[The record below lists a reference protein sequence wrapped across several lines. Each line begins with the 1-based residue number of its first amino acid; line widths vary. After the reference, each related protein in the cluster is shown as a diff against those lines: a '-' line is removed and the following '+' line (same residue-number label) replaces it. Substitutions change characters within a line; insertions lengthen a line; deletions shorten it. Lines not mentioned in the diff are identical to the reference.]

1 MLPEEKFA
9 DFFDFF
15 KRATTFKPYEYQA
28 ALASAGFIPDIL
40 DLPTGAGKT
49 EAAVLSLYLWKRC
62 VLGATAKRTVPRR
75 LVYCLPMRVLVEQ
88 TVCRIATWIKRL
100 GLEGRFDVVTLMGG
114 SVDRDWRLRPEK
126 EAIIVG
132 TQDMLLSR
140 ALNRGYAMNAFLWP
154 TEFGLLNN
162 DCLWVIDEVQL
173 MGNGLATS
181 AQLQAFREAMKTYD
195 PVKTVWMSATVN
207 PEWLDTV
214 DFVRTKS
221 GDPAVADAV
230 KSDEGLRG
238 KSRAY
243 KHLKTLPDLGWK
255 EKSYD
260 KESASKI
267 LEKHVDGTVTLI
279 IVNTVARAQSL
290 FREIRKMRG
299 ENGRLILIHSRYRA
313 ADRAV
318 LNKSISEIA
327 GDEGNTDAVIVSTQV
342 VEAGVDI
349 SATTLITELA
359 PWSSMVQR
367 LGRCNRRGRDG
378 DRAKVF
384 VIGCPDIVESPAP
397 YSRDELKRADE
408 RLAPLLG
415 TKVSPASLSDMGA
428 DAISYDA
435 ILRRRDLLS
444 LFDTAPDLSG
454 SHADVSQFVR
464 STDPET
470 DIYILWRDWKR
481 GEQPPQPRG
490 RTAEMCRVPIG
501 AAKKLIGQKEKW
513 RYDYIEEEWRPAGEV
528 VPGATVLLRCEYG
541 GYTSSEGFDASSK
554 HPVTPV
560 AAADPASDA
569 DLDDTHD
576 GDPLSKSRWV
586 TLNDHTSNVVAEIT
600 KICKDI
606 KGAKVF
612 ERVLCTAAKYHDM
625 GKTHHVF
632 QETLRKVSGVDAADG
647 ELWCRT
653 CNIPANIA
661 GVPGVDAADG
671 ELWAKSPSRARHTRK
686 NFRHEAVGAVA
697 FHRLAAPPGPAVVST
712 GAENSGI
719 AEFRSNLGLEPD
731 DVDLASYLIAAHH
744 GKVRMSMRTLPRKK
758 GRFDVNADGRYV
770 LGLSVE
776 RGEKI
781 PVFTSARI
789 ERKSSRS
796 CMGLLVDETL
806 PVSVDVDASM
816 ARIGGDDRGKSWL
829 ELSIGQLE
837 RLGPFRLA
845 GLEAL
850 IRAADARASAE
861 EKKCPEK

>member
-1 MLPEEKFA
+1 MLPDEKFA
-9 DFFDFF
+9 DFFE
-15 KRATTFKPYEYQA
+15 RATTFKPYEYQA
-28 ALASAGFIPDIL
+28 ALASAGSIPDIL

-62 VLGATAKRTVPRR
+62 APGATTGRCTVPRR

-88 TVCRIATWIKRL
+88 TVSRIATWIKGL
-100 GLEGRFDVVTLMGG
+100 GLEDRFDVVTLMGG

-154 TEFGLLNN
+154 AEFGLLNN

-181 AQLQAFREAMKTYD
+181 AQLQAFREDMKTYD

-214 DFVRTKS
+214 DFERIKS
-221 GDPAVADAV
+221 GDSAVADAV
-230 KSDEGLRG
+230 KSDEGLAK
-238 KSRAY
+238 KSRAT
-243 KHLKTLPDLGWK
+243 KHLDALPYVAWK

-260 KESASKI
+260 KESASRI
-267 LEKHVDGTVTLI
+267 LEKHIDGTVTLI

-313 ADRAV
+313 ADRAA
-318 LNKSISEIA
+318 LNKSVSEIA
-327 GDEGNTDAVIVSTQV
+327 GNEGNTDAVIVSTQV
-342 VEAGVDI
+342 VEAGVDV
-349 SATTLITELA
+349 SATTLVTELA

-367 LGRCNRRGRDG
+367 LGRCNRRGRDD
-378 DRAKVF
+378 DRAKAF
-384 VIGCPDIVESPAP
+384 VMGGPDIVESPAP
-397 YSRDELKRADE
+397 YTRDELKRADE

-415 TKVSPASLSDMGA
+415 TKVSPASLSDAGV
-428 DAISYDA
+428 DAISYDT

-464 STDPET
+464 SADPET
-470 DIYILWRDWKR
+470 DIYILWRDWKK

-490 RTAEMCRVPIG
+490 HAAEMCRVPIG
-501 AAKKLIGQKEKW
+501 AAKRFIAQKEKW

-528 VPGATVLLRCEYG
+528 VPGAAVLLRSEYG
-541 GYTSSEGFDASSK
+541 GYTSTEGFDASSNL
-554 HPVTPV
+554 PVEPI
-560 AAADPASDA
+560 AAAGIASDA
-569 DLDDTHD
+569 DSDDSHD
-576 GDPLSKSRWV
+576 GDPLSKSKWV
-586 TLNDHTSNVVAEIT
+586 TLNDHTSNVVAEIA
-600 KICKDI
+600 KICEDV

-612 ERVLCTAAKYHDM
+612 EKVLCTAAKYHDM
-625 GKTHHVF
+625 GKAHHVF
-632 QETLRKVSGVDAADG
+632 QDTLRKASGVDAADG
-647 ELWCRT
+647 ELWCRA
-653 CNIPANIA
+653 CNIPVNNSGI
-661 GVPGVDAADG
+661 PGVDAVDG
-671 ELWAKSPSRARHTRK
+671 ELWAKSPSQARHSRK

-697 FHRLAAPPGPAVVST
+697 FHRLAAPPGPGDAPT
-712 GAENSGI
+712 GAETSGN
-719 AEFRSNLGLEPD
+719 AEFRKKLGLKTD

-744 GKVRMSMRTLPRKK
+744 GKVRMSMRTLPRKR

-796 CMGLLVDETL
+796 CMGLLVDDTL
-806 PVSVDVDASM
+806 PMSVDVDASM
-816 ARIGGDDRGKSWL
+816 TRIGGDDRGKSWL
-829 ELSIGQLE
+829 EVSIGQLE